1 MISEEDTIYVDTSKH
16 RLVYLYASPLVDR
29 LGQEL
34 RLLDTQQEIELLRES
49 LRDAHRQLH
58 FRVDVATP
66 QNLRTVATNGAVMIH
81 YSGHGSPDIL
91 AFENGRGEVHRLEV
105 ESLRSLFSAG
115 GVHTKV
121 VFVSACHSEMAGR
134 KFTEAGVE
142 HVIALNNRVTD
153 NSSRIFAQNFYISL
167 FRGKQTVQE
176 AFDIASNMVMVMEG
190 GKPSDEKKFL
200 LLPEDKSHD
209 TIIFPNCPEG
219 DYIDETDELAYN
231 GCDRALKSFIGRNRV
246 MQQIFSFLGV
256 SNNRWVTIRGERG
269 IGKTTLSSR
278 VCEYMNERKL
288 FDAIYFV
295 PLKRMGATSSSDC
308 NQLAEIFG
316 RCIEGDLRNREY
328 HNGNV
333 GGANDTEK
341 SLGIYNIEDLIRVVK
356 WPARPK
362 KTASS
367 LIGGR
372 TDRKSARILFV
383 IDNCDAFVP
392 HAPPHDHASVPDT
405 GFEVAQPFK
414 SASPSPHASSVQA
427 TPVTHPMG
435 LIHLLDNLF
444 RRTDNVKCLLTASTR
459 ILGFQDVL
467 LINEPEKVITLERL
481 TDKQSAELMVKLAPR
496 GLKPSEMNSNS
507 PLTALDTLAA
517 RPVLKDLGGHPRA
530 IAMFCSVLA
539 DKLLDDSE
547 AMRRFAQDAL
557 QRAKAWQ
564 EVHTQTTFTSA
575 SPCTSTSSSAA
586 RGIDK
591 QGHFPIP
598 VAVAVSTNTSSS
610 PAGGVSLAMPHRVT
624 RSTSESTSIGSRP
637 PLLSNCNSSGALFS
651 MAPHSKI
658 TTTTGTGNGN
668 GTSNLIPRAPT
679 HQPPMHQVLSPPVP
693 PRFAVSQESFQPNQ
707 IVQPTQDATQTPQKL
722 NIKNVDPA
730 VLDEA
735 YKVSRTIIRDR
746 ACADVWAKVSAL
758 AAGGGN
764 RTNNGQVTP
773 VIPTSVR
780 WSALISALSES
791 LEAETRVSCEVEARN
806 SSDVD
811 MLETHTISLARRLTK
826 DDAKFLFHRMQLDQS
841 SVVNS
846 TRGHV
851 DYVVERSRFMVFCEW
866 WAPLLKSLTILNT
879 EFSCKKPILIHGFMN
894 RQKTEDTL
902 LSAKEVGVFL
912 LRFSESHAGYLVV
925 SFTDLESEGAPMKV
939 HHCLVNVGSDG
950 VSIYFERGECKYLSL
965 QELIMNCS
973 NLLILY
979 PNIRKEDA
987 FDEIMPFVLSK

>member
-1 MISEEDTIYVDTSKH
+1 
-16 RLVYLYASPLVDR
+16 
-29 LGQEL
+29 
-34 RLLDTQQEIELLRES
+34 
-49 LRDAHRQLH
+49 
-58 FRVDVATP
+58 VDVATP

-115 GVHTKV
+115 GVQTKV

-142 HVIALNNRVTD
+142 HVVALNNRVTD

-167 FRGKQTVQE
+167 FRGKKTVQE

-200 LLPEDKSHD
+200 LLPEDASHD

-219 DYIDETDELAYN
+219 EYIDETDELAFN

-295 PLKRMGATSSSDC
+295 PLKRLGATAYSDY

-316 RCIEGDLRNREY
+316 RCIDVSHDFRGDEGASDGCDV
-328 HNGNV
+328 HNM
-333 GGANDTEK
+333 
-341 SLGIYNIEDLIRVVK
+341 EDLIRVLK
-356 WPARPK
+356 RPPHRK
-362 KTASS
+362 KSSRASN
-367 LIGGR
+367 
-372 TDRKSARILFV
+372 KSARILFV

-392 HAPPHDHASVPDT
+392 ADDHANGVT
-405 GFEVAQPFK
+405 AAVAEVAQPFK
-414 SASPSPHASSVQA
+414 SSFQHQQASAEA
-427 TPVTHPMG
+427 TPVAHPASRPMG
-435 LIHLLDNLF
+435 LINLLDHLF

-459 ILGFQDVL
+459 ILGFQEVL

-507 PLTALDTLAA
+507 PMTALDTLAA

-539 DKLLDDSE
+539 DRLLDDSE

-564 EVHTQTTFTSA
+564 EVHHPPSFA
-575 SPCTSTSSSAA
+575 SSSPAA
-586 RGIDK
+586 RGVEK

-598 VAVAVSTNTSSS
+598 VAVAVPSASPSSNPPPI
-610 PAGGVSLAMPHRVT
+610 PAGMPLVGIPHRVT
-624 RSTSESTSIGSRP
+624 RSTSENAPGAFNRP
-637 PLLSNCNSSGALFS
+637 HHFSSSNSSGALFS
-651 MAPHSKI
+651 MAPKSGQI
-658 TTTTGTGNGN
+658 T
-668 GTSNLIPRAPT
+668 PRAPG
-679 HQPPMHQVLSPPVP
+679 HQPPIHQALSPAPKFSLPKEQQPV
-693 PRFAVSQESFQPNQ
+693 AQES
-707 IVQPTQDATQTPQKL
+707 TPQKL
-722 NIKNVDPA
+722 NIKHVDPA

-735 YKVSRTIIRDR
+735 LRVSRSIIRDLS
-746 ACADVWAKVSAL
+746 CADVWAKVSAL
-758 AAGGGN
+758 AAGGN
-764 RTNNGQVTP
+764 RGNGQMLP
-773 VIPTSVR
+773 VLPTSVR

-791 LEAETRVSCEVEARN
+791 LEAETRVSREVDSLARN
-806 SSDVD
+806 AD
-811 MLETHTISLARRLTK
+811 MEMMETNATVTLSRRLTK

-841 SVVNS
+841 SVVTS

-851 DYVVERSRFMVFCEW
+851 DYLVERSRYMVFCEW
-866 WAPLLKSLTILNT
+866 WAPLLQSLTILNT
-879 EFSCKKPILIHGFMN
+879 EFSCKKPILIHGFLN
-894 RQKTEDTL
+894 RQKTEETL

-925 SFTDLESEGAPMKV
+925 SFTDLENEGAPMKV
-939 HHCLVNVGSDG
+939 HHCLVNVGNDG

-987 FDEIMPFVLSK
+987 FDEIMPFVLSR

>member
-1 MISEEDTIYVDTSKH
+1 MSSDENEIYVDASKH

-29 LGQEL
+29 QGQEL
-34 RLLDTQQEIELLRES
+34 RLLDTHQEIELLRES

-153 NSSRIFAQNFYISL
+153 NASRIFALNFYISL
-167 FRGKQTVQE
+167 FRGKKTVQE
-176 AFDIASNMVMVMEG
+176 AFDIATSMVMVMEG

-219 DYIDETDELAYN
+219 EYIDETDELAYN
-231 GCDRALKSFIGRNRV
+231 GCDRVQKSFIGRNRV

-256 SNNRWVTIRGERG
+256 SNNKWVTIRGERG

-295 PLKRMGATSSSDC
+295 PLKRMGATATSDLHH
-308 NQLAEIFG
+308 LAEIFG
-316 RCIEGDLRNREY
+316 RCMEGEY
-328 HNGNV
+328 HDDEETCDNK
-333 GGANDTEK
+333 K
-341 SLGIYNIEDLIRVVK
+341 SLGIHNIEDLIRVVK
-356 WPARPK
+356 SPARPK
-362 KTASS
+362 KTLGGRGSV
-367 LIGGR
+367 GGR

-383 IDNCDAFVP
+383 VDNCDAFVP
-392 HAPPHDHASVPDT
+392 HPSPHEDTGVPNA

-414 SASPSPHASSVQA
+414 SLSPHSQSSVQA
-427 TPVTHPMG
+427 TPVPMG
-435 LIHLLDNLF
+435 LIHLLDQIF

-481 TDKQSAELMVKLAPR
+481 SDKQSAELMVKLAPR
-496 GLKPSEMNSNS
+496 GLKPSEMNSSN
-507 PLTALDTLAA
+507 PLEALSTLAD
-517 RPVLKDLGGHPRA
+517 RPVLKDLKGHPRA

-547 AMRRFAQDAL
+547 DMRRFAQDAL

-564 EVHTQTTFTSA
+564 EVHHHTAF
-575 SPCTSTSSSAA
+575 TSSSTSTASSTA
-586 RGIDK
+586 MRSIEK
-591 QGHFPIP
+591 QHQGHFPIP
-598 VAVAVSTNTSSS
+598 VAVAVTASSANHNNPPS
-610 PAGGVSLAMPHRVT
+610 IPTCTPVGMPHRVT
-624 RSTSESTSIGSRP
+624 RSTSESTSIHTRP
-637 PLLSNCNSSGALFS
+637 HLLSNSNSSGALFS
-651 MAPHSKI
+651 MTPQSKN
-658 TTTTGTGNGN
+658 GTG
-668 GTSNLIPRAPT
+668 NLIPRAPG
-679 HQPPMHQVLSPPVP
+679 HHVLSSPT
-693 PRFAVSQESFQPNQ
+693 PRFALSKELTPSSPVPQS
-707 IVQPTQDATQTPQKL
+707 VQAVQSVQDTTQTPQKL
-722 NIKNVDPA
+722 NIKNVDPG
-730 VLDEA
+730 VLEEA
-735 YKVSRTIIRDR
+735 YKVARTIIRDR

-758 AAGGGN
+758 AAGGGS
-764 RTNNGQVTP
+764 RINNGQVIP
-773 VIPTSVR
+773 VLPTSVR
-780 WSALISALSES
+780 WSSLISALSES
-791 LEAETRVSCEVEARN
+791 LEAETRVSRQVESVSDGRN
-806 SSDVD
+806 SSR
-811 MLETHTISLARRLTK
+811 METHIVSLSRRLTK

-866 WAPLLKSLTILNT
+866 WAPLLQSLTILNT
-879 EFSCKKPILIHGFMN
+879 EFSCKKPILIHGFLN

-902 LSAKEVGVFL
+902 LSANEVGVFL

-925 SFTDLESEGAPMKV
+925 SFTDLENEGSPMKV
-939 HHCLVNVGSDG
+939 HHCLVNVGTDG